1 MFNQCVTSVSIPF
14 EKLIA
19 EQISDYFENN
29 AILFSGQ
36 PGFRKGMSCESAL
49 HEILNEN
56 QNKRL
61 VNLLLFIDVRKAFD
75 MVDAD
80 ILIFKLLKYGFDNY
94 SLDLI
99 KNYFT
104 DRHQIVKMNQTY
116 SSPADIALR
125 VPQGSILG
133 PLFFLIFINDLAYFI
148 TIIIIKLFA
157 DDTTFIIWE
166 YDLPSCISKFKQA
179 VMLLVEWTLTEPKL
193 LRYCIT
199 SKMLKI
205 LTKS

>member
-80 ILIFKLLKYGFDNY
+80 LLIFKLLKYGFDNC

-99 KNYFT
+99 KNYFN

-116 SSPADIALR
+116 SSPADI
-125 VPQGSILG
+125 
-133 PLFFLIFINDLAYFI
+133 
-148 TIIIIKLFA
+148 
-157 DDTTFIIWE
+157 
-166 YDLPSCISKFKQA
+166 
-179 VMLLVEWTLTEPKL
+179 
-193 LRYCIT
+193 
-199 SKMLKI
+199 
-205 LTKS
+205 